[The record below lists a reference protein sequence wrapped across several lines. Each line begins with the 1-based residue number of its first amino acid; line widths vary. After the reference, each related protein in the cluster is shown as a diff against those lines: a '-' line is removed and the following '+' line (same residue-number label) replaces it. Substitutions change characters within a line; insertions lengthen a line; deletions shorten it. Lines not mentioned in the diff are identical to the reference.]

1 MEQVPPRPGSWCLM
15 TPDDDEFAKW
25 GHSFSSSHGRGSL
38 LSADLSTK
46 VGQHWNG
53 TKNHYSLGLL
63 PHTSRSQ
70 VHKCTEVNRL
80 HCSFPG
86 LVSPP
91 KPGCHPH
98 TARAQWSHG
107 QLSAAAQSH
116 LGSRGVNTWT
126 LALTPHTDNI
136 THPPHHQHCIVQ
148 LPNIA
153 HVCTRMLWLESSGDT
168 SACWDQGWD
177 TGTVTLDYQDLSYQE
192 WRMVLKCNYVH
203 SAERQGGWWR

>member
-1 MEQVPPRPGSWCLM
+1 M

-126 LALTPHTDNI
+126 LATPHTDNI
-136 THPPHHQHCIVQ
+136 IYYTPTSSTTLHCSMAKHCPCLHENVVTWEQ
-148 LPNIA
+148 WWHFSLLGPGLG
-153 HVCTRMLWLESSGDT
+153 HWDGDT
-168 SACWDQGWD
+168 R
-177 TGTVTLDYQDLSYQE
+177 LSRPQLSGVKNGFK
-192 WRMVLKCNYVH
+192 MQLCT
-203 SAERQGGWWR
+203 